1 MRFATAAEGI
11 DNFGKSI
18 TYNPTFLIEGKNDL
32 PRLPFPFQF
41 QAQHPV
47 QLLIP
52 GAEKQQG
59 HIQNRPDLPAQ
70 PLEKLKFAEEQDCLL
85 PPNAQ
90 ICRPR
95 EID

>member
-1 MRFATAAEGI
+1 MAVFIRA
-11 DNFGKSI
+11 
-18 TYNPTFLIEGKNDL
+18 
-32 PRLPFPFQF
+32 QF

-95 EID
+95 EVD